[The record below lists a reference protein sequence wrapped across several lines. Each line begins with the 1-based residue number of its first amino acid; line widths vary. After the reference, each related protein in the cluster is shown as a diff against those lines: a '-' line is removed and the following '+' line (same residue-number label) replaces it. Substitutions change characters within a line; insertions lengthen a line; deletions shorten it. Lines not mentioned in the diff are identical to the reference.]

1 MKNLFTPK
9 NIIIVSLSAIVVVMG
24 IYMVLTHNKL
34 ETSNIP
40 QPQPKTITDTV
51 RMVHDS
57 LIYLDGDIIQIE
69 KITEVP
75 AIVDT
80 TTILKKFYDKNFHK
94 DTIELSNNLGFVFI
108 NDSISQNE
116 IFKRTFTFN
125 LNEPVKE
132 EPIII
137 PPTPLINQVYFG
149 VNGQLNQKDQ
159 IGAIGLGLMLKT
171 NKEKI
176 FNVTFGVSNKT
187 LDGKT
192 GEFIPYVGGGVYWK
206 IKLKE

>member
-1 MKNLFTPK
+1 MKNLLTPK
-9 NIIIVSLSAIVVVMG
+9 NITIASLSTIIVVMG
-24 IYMVLTHNKL
+24 LYMVLNHKKPVVT
-34 ETSNIP
+34 NIP
-40 QPQPKTITDTV
+40 PPQPKTITDTV
-51 RMVHDS
+51 TMVHDS
-57 LIYLDGDIIQIE
+57 LIYLEGDIIQIE
-69 KITEVP
+69 KVIEVP
-75 AIVDT
+75 TVVDT

-132 EPIII
+132 EPIIV
-137 PPTPLINQVYFG
+137 PPAPLINQVYFG
-149 VNGQLNQKDQ
+149 VNGQLNQRDQ

-171 NKEKI
+171 KKEKI

-192 GEFIPYVGGGVYWK
+192 GEFIPYVGGGVYWN
-206 IKLKE
+206 IKLK